1 MGRTWNVESGV
12 DVGLPELLIILA
24 VVLLVFGSKKLPEL
38 ARGIGHAAREFRRGQ
53 QGDDE
58 NPE

>member
-1 MGRTWNVESGV
+1 V

-24 VVLLVFGSKKLPEL
+24 VVLFVFGSKKLPEL
-38 ARGIGHAAREFRRGQ
+38 ARDIGQAAREFRRGQ
-53 QGDDE
+53 QGDEE